1 MDIISPKYQMD
12 LVKKIN
18 DRLFELFISYE
29 DVANYIEKWH
39 YIYEGYTNY
48 TENFCIHFK
57 DLLVKY
63 PNVNVGYMGFPVGW
77 ENHPIWQNAK

>member
-1 MDIISPKYQMD
+1 MRHNIGKGTHCEPNCNPKTKFRQ
-12 LVKKIN
+12 
-18 DRLFELFISYE
+18 
-29 DVANYIEKWH
+29 
-39 YIYEGYTNY
+39 
-48 TENFCIHFK
+48 HFK